1 VPITRRRRTLEAPT
15 DEVWAVVADP
25 HHLPRW
31 WPRAAR
37 VEDVSGDR
45 WTMVLATT
53 KGRNVRADYRI
64 VASEPP
70 RRRRFAQEL
79 EGSPFERLLRSS
91 EVEIALAETE
101 QGSGTEVTLELAQKL
116 RGASRLGGFMFRG
129 AAKRTLDEALESLE
143 RAVVG

>member
-1 VPITRRRRTLEAPT
+1 MPITRRRRTLEAPT

-91 EVEIALAETE
+91 EVEIELAETE

>member
-1 VPITRRRRTLEAPT
+1 MPITRRRRTLEAPT
-15 DEVWAVVADP
+15 DEVWAVIADP

-37 VEDVSGDR
+37 VEDVSGER

-79 EGSPFERLLRSS
+79 DGSPFERLLRSS
-91 EVEIALAETE
+91 EVEIALAETA

>member
-1 VPITRRRRTLEAPT
+1 MPITRRRRTLEAPT
-15 DEVWAVVADP
+15 DAVWAVVADP

-101 QGSGTEVTLELAQKL
+101 QGSGTEVTMELAQKL

>member
-91 EVEIALAETE
+91 EVEIELAETA

-116 RGASRLGGFMFRG
+116 RGASRLGGLMFRG

>member
-91 EVEIALAETE
+91 EVEIELTETA